1 MAVERRSARRRG
13 STRKSRRILGKKC
26 RQWDVHSWYVGDGR
40 IHTEEWIKVWAST
53 DVPFDLSLYDD
64 MLYNMRLIYN
74 RDAVYRS
81 ELEKIEGLQ
90 MGLELR
96 DGNFLRGR
104 RYFDETV
111 KMEART
117 APPGTFSAPA
127 GYTKKE
133 RIEDFEM

>member
-1 MAVERRSARRRG
+1 
-13 STRKSRRILGKKC
+13 
-26 RQWDVHSWYVGDGR
+26 VGDGR

-74 RDAVYRS
+74 RDPVYRS

-90 MGLELR
+90 MGIELR
-96 DGNFLRGR
+96 GGNFLRGR

-117 APPGTFSAPA
+117 PPPGIFSPPA

-133 RIEDFEM
+133 RIEDFEF